1 MFATLNVYL
10 KNRFCGQIAWESE
23 RNRFVFRY
31 VAEYLSDPEA
41 ERLSFAL
48 PLQAE
53 AFDEEVS
60 FNYFANL
67 LPPEVVRRKLEKCLH
82 VSKNNIFGFLKEIG
96 GDCAGAV
103 ALYAPGVKMNLGGDE
118 KLEELDDA
126 KASEVLKSL
135 KRRPLFAKGKDGYRY
150 SAAGAQDKL
159 VARIVDG
166 KLFLPLD
173 GTPSTH
179 IVKPGSDEFAHSVE
193 NELFCQRLASALGIK
208 AAQASIA
215 VFGGDRYYVSERFDR
230 EVVDGRIRRLHQED
244 FCQML
249 SVDPEVKYESDG
261 GPGFSQLI
269 STMRD
274 LHVPLNETLALVD
287 MLCFNFLIG
296 NADAHAKNYS
306 VFYRNRKPELAP
318 LYDAVS
324 TLVYPD
330 LSRDFAMSIGGEMS
344 VERIGRHGFE
354 KLAEECAM
362 SPKLVLA
369 RLDSLA
375 ARIADAAEKLAE
387 ELNSAWSSPVY
398 AEILRVID
406 AQVERIANT
415 AAKGK

>member
-1 MFATLNVYL
+1 MFASLNVYL
-10 KNRFCGQIAWESE
+10 KNRFCGQVSWESE

-31 VAEYLSDPEA
+31 AAEYLADPNA

-53 AFDEEVS
+53 PFDEEVS
-60 FNYFANL
+60 YNYFANL

-103 ALYAPGVKMNLGGDE
+103 ALYAPGVKMNLGGEE
-118 KLEELDDA
+118 KFEELDDA
-126 KASEVLKSL
+126 KASEILKSL

-159 VARIVDG
+159 VARIADG
-166 KLFLPLD
+166 RLLLPLD

-179 IVKPGSDEFAHSVE
+179 IVKPGSDEFVHSVE
-193 NELFCQRLASALGIK
+193 NEFFCQRLAAELGIR
-208 AAQASIA
+208 AAKASIA
-215 VFGGDRYYVSERFDR
+215 VFGGERYYVSERFDR
-230 EVVDGRIRRLHQED
+230 ETVDGKVRRLHQED

-261 GPGFSQLI
+261 GPKFSDLI
-269 STMRD
+269 ATMRD
-274 LHVPLNETLALVD
+274 LHVPLSETLALVD
-287 MLCFNFLIG
+287 MFCFNYLIG

-306 VFYRNRKPELAP
+306 VVTRNRKPELAP
-318 LYDAVS
+318 MYDAVS

-344 VERIGRHGFE
+344 VDRIERKNFE
-354 KLAEECAM
+354 ALAVACGM
-362 SPKLVLA
+362 SPKLFLA
-369 RLDSLA
+369 RLDALA
-375 ARIADAAEKLAE
+375 TRIIATAEGLAKQ
-387 ELNSAWSSPVY
+387 LDSAWPCPVY
-398 AEILRVID
+398 GEILKVV
-406 AQVERIANT
+406 ASQVKALHKQT
-415 AAKGK
+415 V

>member
-1 MFATLNVYL
+1 MFASLNVYF
-10 KNRFCGQIAWESE
+10 KNRFCGQVSWESE

-31 VAEYLSDPEA
+31 AAEYLADPKA

-53 AFDEEVS
+53 PFDEDVS
-60 FNYFANL
+60 YNYFANL

-103 ALYAPGVKMNLGGDE
+103 ALYAPGVKMNLGGEE

-126 KASEVLKSL
+126 KASEILKSL

-159 VARIVDG
+159 VARVAEG
-166 KLFLPLD
+166 RLLLPLN

-193 NELFCQRLASALGIK
+193 NEFFCQRLAAALGLK
-208 AAQASIA
+208 AANASIA

-230 EVVDGRIRRLHQED
+230 ETLDGKASRLHQED

-261 GPGFSQLI
+261 GPRFADLI
-269 STMRD
+269 ATMRD
-274 LHVPLNETLALVD
+274 LHVSLNETLALVD
-287 MLCFNFLIG
+287 MFCYNVLIG

-306 VFYRNRKPELAP
+306 IVYRNRKPELAP

-344 VERIGRHGFE
+344 ADRISRKDFE
-354 KLAEECAM
+354 SLADECGMSKKLF
-362 SPKLVLA
+362 LA
-369 RLDSLA
+369 RLDALSSRIVGAAAKLA
-375 ARIADAAEKLAE
+375 A
-387 ELNSAWSSPVY
+387 ELDSVWPSPVY
-398 AEILRVID
+398 GEMLKVI
-406 AQVERIANT
+406 AALEQRIGN
-415 AAKGK
+415 

>member
-1 MFATLNVYL
+1 MFASLNVYL
-10 KNRFCGQIAWESE
+10 KNRFCGQVSWESE

-31 VAEYLSDPEA
+31 AAEYLADADA

-53 AFDEEVS
+53 PFDEEIS
-60 FNYFANL
+60 YNYFANL

-103 ALYAPGVKMNLGGDE
+103 ALYAPGVKMNLGGVE
-118 KLEELDDA
+118 KFEELDDA

-159 VARIVDG
+159 VARIVNG
-166 KLFLPLD
+166 RLQLPLD

-179 IVKPGSDEFAHSVE
+179 IVKPGSEDFAHSVE
-193 NELFCQRLASALGIK
+193 NELFCQCLATELGIK
-208 AAQASIA
+208 AAKASIA
-215 VFGGDRYYVSERFDR
+215 IFGGERYYVSERFDR
-230 EVVDGRIRRLHQED
+230 ETVDGKVCRLHQED

-261 GPGFSQLI
+261 GPRFANLI
-269 STMRD
+269 ETMRN
-274 LHVPLNETLALVD
+274 LHMPLNETLALVD
-287 MLCFNFLIG
+287 MFCFNYLIG

-306 VFYRNRKPELAP
+306 VVYRNRKPELAP

-324 TLVYPD
+324 TIVYPD

-344 VERIGRHGFE
+344 VDRIGRRHFE
-354 KLAEECAM
+354 LLAETCGM
-362 SPKLVLA
+362 SPKLFLA
-369 RLDSLA
+369 RLDMLA
-375 ARIADAAEKLAE
+375 ARIVDAAEKLE
-387 ELNSAWSSPVY
+387 NERTSSWPSPVY
-398 AEILRVID
+398 VNICEVI
-406 AQVERIANT
+406 ASQAKRIAR
-415 AAKGK
+415 